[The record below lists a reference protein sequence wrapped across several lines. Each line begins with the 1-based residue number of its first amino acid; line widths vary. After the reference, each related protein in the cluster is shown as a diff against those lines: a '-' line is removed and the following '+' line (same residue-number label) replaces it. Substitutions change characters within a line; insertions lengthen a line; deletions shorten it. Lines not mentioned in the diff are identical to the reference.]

1 MTCIDFYDA
10 CGKGGASAIAEGG
23 RGSPAISTVV
33 LHTSPGLEMR
43 NSTESSFL
51 PSGLTISSRVK
62 ARVHSF
68 GIESREI
75 RIETQKLQTLSL
87 SQRQVLHHRDVLSY
101 IRLGRALYNNS
112 GPYTLHTAA
121 AGHAVVYICSSPGAG
136 HIYLPTGILSFF
148 HPLGSYTRPPV
159 MQAHYIADGFAGKAV
174 APL

>member
-1 MTCIDFYDA
+1 MGWTIRR
-10 CGKGGASAIAEGG
+10 KIAGVI
-23 RGSPAISTVV
+23 RSSIQRVV

-87 SQRQVLHHRDVLSY
+87 SQRQVLHHRDVRSY
-101 IRLGRALYNNS
+101 ISLGRALYNNS
-112 GPYTLHTAA
+112 GPYRCCGTYRCLHLQFPGRRPHLSSHRNPQFLPSTWVLHTAPSHAGTLYSGRFRRKGGCA
-121 AGHAVVYICSSPGAG
+121 A
-136 HIYLPTGILSFF
+136 L
-148 HPLGSYTRPPV
+148 
-159 MQAHYIADGFAGKAV
+159 
-174 APL
+174 